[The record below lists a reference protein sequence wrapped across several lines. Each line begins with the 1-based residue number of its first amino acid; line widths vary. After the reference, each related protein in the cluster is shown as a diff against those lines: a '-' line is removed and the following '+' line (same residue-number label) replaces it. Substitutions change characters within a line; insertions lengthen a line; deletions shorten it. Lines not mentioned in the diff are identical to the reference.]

1 MVCLI
6 YNRCVCGS
14 RMETLLRFLRVI
26 VDHDFQT
33 MGLQEHAALNVLV
46 TVITL
51 TLRFAN
57 GLRPS

>member
-1 MVCLI
+1 
-6 YNRCVCGS
+6 
-14 RMETLLRFLRVI
+14 METLLRFLRVI